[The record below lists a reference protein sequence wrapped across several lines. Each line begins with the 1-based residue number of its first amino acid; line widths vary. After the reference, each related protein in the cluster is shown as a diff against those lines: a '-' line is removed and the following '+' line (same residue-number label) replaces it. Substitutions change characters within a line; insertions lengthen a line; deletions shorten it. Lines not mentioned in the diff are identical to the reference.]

1 MASEHLVDPEL
12 KAVLDFFPPLELFR
26 ETLPELRGMLNQMR
40 AAAAVGTHF
49 PVSVDHITIPGPD
62 HAPPLR
68 VLSYR
73 PAKAKGPLP
82 AVLHIHGGGYVIGS
96 ADMMD
101 AANRELA
108 AELDCA
114 VVSVDYRL
122 APETPH
128 PGPVEDCY
136 AALKW
141 LQGNAAEL
149 QVDAA
154 RIGVKGESA
163 GGGLAASLALLARD
177 RDEVSLAFQ
186 HLIYPMIDD
195 RTGTGASA
203 DQHRY
208 VGEYVWTPAHNRF
221 GWSCLLGTAPGG
233 AGVSPYAAA
242 ARAVNLKRLPPT
254 FISVGALDL
263 FLEEDLDYARR
274 LARVGIP
281 VELHVY
287 PGAFHGF
294 DMAPQT
300 ARVAKAAARDSYD
313 ALRRALHG

>member
-1 MASEHLVDPEL
+1 MASEHLVDLEL
-12 KAVLDFFPPLELFR
+12 KPVLDFFPPLELSR
-26 ETLPELRGMLNQMR
+26 DTLPELREMLNQMR
-40 AAAAVGTHF
+40 AAMPVATNF
-49 PVSVDHITIPGPD
+49 PVAVDHLTIPGPED
-62 HAPPLR
+62 APALR

-73 PAKAKGPLP
+73 PTQAKGPLP

-108 AELDCA
+108 AELNCA

-128 PGPVEDCY
+128 PGPLEDCY

-141 LQGNAAEL
+141 LHKNAAEL

-163 GGGLAASLALLARD
+163 GGGLAAALALLARD
-177 RDEVSLAFQ
+177 RGEVSLAFQ

-195 RTGTGASA
+195 RTAASA
-203 DQHRY
+203 DLHRY
-208 VGEYVWTPAHNRF
+208 VGEYVWTPAHSRF
-221 GWSCLLGTAPGG
+221 GWSCLLGAAPGG
-233 AGVSPYAAA
+233 AGISPYAAA
-242 ARAVNLKRLPPT
+242 ARAGNLEGLPKT

-274 LARVGIP
+274 LTRAGVP

-300 ARVAKAAARDSYD
+300 ARVAKAAARDSHD